1 MSADWSGRQQRIL
14 SALGYSLYRAS
25 IPPAAPAVAEEAL
38 VCALFRAAG
47 LDPATMADAEGWL
60 RTQGVVSLPLLRT
73 DPSAKRA
80 LWPRL
85 RALRGGRAQR

>member
-1 MSADWSGRQQRIL
+1 MSAVWSAQQQSIL
-14 SALGYSLYRAS
+14 SALGYSLYRPALA
-25 IPPAAPAVAEEAL
+25 PAAPVAAKEAL
-38 VCALFRAAG
+38 VCALLRAAG

-60 RTQGVVSLPLLRT
+60 RTQGVASLPLLRS

-85 RALRGGRAQR
+85 RALRSRRAQR